1 MQRRQD
7 VGRLRA
13 ASNWRRRGPGFLASG
28 VALLV
33 LSALAAGP
41 AHGEIG
47 TPDLTGRIGG
57 FAFFAP
63 EFEGAKDYAPAGYPL
78 IEFTFREQFFLD
90 VRRGVGMD
98 VLRAGRL
105 SAAVA
110 LGYHF
115 GRDAGDSDALTGLPD
130 INGGLQI
137 QGFATF
143 KLLPTTDLDLTL
155 RRGLT
160 GGDDGFLA
168 EIGASHATR
177 IAPGW
182 ITRYGLSATYADGQY
197 MEKYFTVTT
206 PQAATSGLS
215 AFSAGPGFKDI
226 EASATLIW
234 SFADNWA
241 AIGRVSAKRL
251 LGDAADSSIVSEK
264 GDPNQFTFGL
274 GASYSFSF

>member
-1 MQRRQD
+1 MKRRQD
-7 VGRLRA
+7 VGRRTAMLT
-13 ASNWRRRGPGFLASG
+13 RRGRGTGAFAPAIALLGLMALLAS
-28 VALLV
+28 
-33 LSALAAGP
+33 P
-41 AHGEIG
+41 ASGEIG
-47 TPDLTGRIGG
+47 EPDLTGRIGG

-78 IEFTFREQFFLD
+78 IEFTFREQYFLD
-90 VRRGVGMD
+90 VRRGLGMN

-130 INGGLQI
+130 ISGGLQI

-143 KLLPTTDLDLTL
+143 NLLPTTDLELTL

-182 ITRYGLSATYADGQY
+182 VTRYGLSATYADGEY

-206 PQAATSGLS
+206 PQAAASGLS
-215 AFSAGPGFKDI
+215 AYSAGPGFKDI
-226 EASATLIW
+226 EGSATLIW

-241 AIGRVSAKRL
+241 AIGRLSAKRL